1 MLFFIFIQPHIE
13 YGLLIWGGVAASNL
27 KPTQNKLKDAIT
39 KMSFKKNKHPAEP
52 SFKQHKIL
60 HFKKQKTLVS
70 ACFMWRVSIKRPQ
83 VLLLDNFH

>member
-27 KPTQNKLKDAIT
+27 KPIQNKLKDAIT

-52 SFKQHKIL
+52 LFKQHKIL

-70 ACFMWRVSIKRPQ
+70 ACFMWSVANKETPSTIT
-83 VLLLDNFH
+83 